1 MAKDSK
7 KGGRKYLANL
17 NNLSKPKPQTSASV
31 VSDAPKYRGPTPAAV
46 AAVAKF
52 GSPSAVGFKPAYTPS
67 APEPDFTPEQLG
79 TWGPFGFKPA
89 EGSQAVMGN
98 LLDRTQPLLAKQIGP
113 ILAERL
119 VAAYNKGADKGVERF
134 AYNEMFGNLDPEF
147 FGRNS
152 LSYINLFNPD
162 YEFDTWQK
170 KAQVPIDIAGSVYGG
185 LPLQLGYAYADAKGL
200 SEYAG
205 PGMLGVQTA
214 MTAWNVAN
222 NLKQS
227 DFIGAAKAMMP
238 LIKTLGAMGASHV
251 VYKTTGLNVNGLVDA
266 VQGGALG
273 DIWGTIA
280 GPPPPISG
288 LRGKFVGTP
297 TEPWIPLLPDLA
309 DAGGLLARQRA
320 QETATELAAQ
330 RFYVQEAI
338 RQGVPETEPALP
350 APEPVRTDALAL
362 ARMAD
367 SDVKSRIE
375 EQLVFPRMINQLP
388 QGITHEEAMALVA
401 MQPEMNRLQDDLLS
415 TEIPVVLDQQLKTG
429 VRGGDIFYQ
438 LTTLYAED
446 LKEIEQRRYIDP
458 FESVDGDNRTAGT
471 AENAWEAEAFARYR
485 TFEDRTEGFVENRR
499 GLTGGEAVL
508 YGSLDKS
515 YWEQNLGDEPR
526 EIAYFKLTENAR
538 ILKITSDEELAQILT
553 ERNQGWMQPVEFFRS
568 LKDDFDAIEIRVPA
582 NAQSHW
588 WKQVGGDTLVILND
602 DAIRLVQNPRDILQA
617 VLSRLDAPEPAL
629 PAPDAALQLEQQR
642 QRTELRFARGIEE
655 ALERRRRLED
665 YETLERRRRYDEA
678 ATRDNPDRDLE
689 GSGSEQWYLD
699 VPGRY
704 EDDLPIVRDQAA
716 LVAPATLAALDA
728 DINSHFRSIELFERR
743 DQAAPNLESEAADA
757 QRVRDQAALV
767 APATLDAD
775 INSLFRSIGWADRE
789 SIRQAVFQDMAGNP
803 AESRYVYHMSTT
815 IEPIIREGLLS
826 GGVSGGSPI
835 MEHGYGNIVHVFE
848 RAGIEWG
855 GDVTFVEGYIPQKPV
870 ATFTLQELG
879 IDEDQLGIGARAMEE
894 GYSWEPSLAQMGEE
908 YTPIQ
913 LARLEQQEQ
922 QNVTEIMS
930 AYSARRDQAAPNIE
944 EALER
949 RRRLEDYETLERRR
963 QYDDT
968 FSVQNQVRQYALRVE
983 YHRDYRGSGP
993 NFFQFPDGLSF
1004 EQFRANPPELSH
1016 AQLDELEWD
1025 LASQR
1030 STYEQHA
1037 DFYDEPLPLD
1047 VPDTPERLRAAILD
1061 YETNAP
1067 NLGREAT
1074 DAQRVRD
1081 QEWDEERAGE
1091 DEQYDH
1097 GALYPEP
1104 ETAEQWRSV
1113 SNSRATADVERFNA
1127 KLLAEQEESQHRFF
1141 LGNVHEGGISNF
1153 GEAQGA
1159 SWQDYWN
1166 AWSRDAGARIRL
1178 AARGSGVLP
1187 SAEQIAIVD
1196 AETRKYAMEIFLHPK
1211 EAARYDQE
1219 KQNWQEQFDAG
1230 NENPQRPYRPEDYGE
1245 SSVGTLPYP
1254 APQTPVFRSRLVELA
1269 EAQSIKKATGEE
1281 WLRRL
1286 NNKQKVNPGEVLI
1299 SGIHSVLDPE
1309 TVYTKEQ
1316 VLAWLKYTQMTV
1328 TATTYQ
1334 DLYKDIYLRP
1344 ATYVQQTRLGV
1355 TQLPIPDPNRRI
1367 SPNENYF
1374 EIQLNLSRE
1383 GGLLDELPDH
1393 VDELAMAPN
1402 RPVPAHTIE
1411 DSFNW
1416 NDTVDMTPD
1425 VKTELT
1431 EKYGHKPEDLVSVD
1445 EYGTPHWM
1453 EGHGGFEGRNAIGR
1467 IGAEGLSVVYNGKRM
1482 KVMWVSEF
1490 QGATGDDNVAN
1501 TPPFLRFNNHGFKI
1515 TMKYLMQYAYKNG
1528 YDAIAWTNGK
1538 TQEELRDAD
1547 GLLELYDNIIVGS
1560 VNDII
1565 KKTKEKVGQ
1574 VMRPDS
1580 PETGWHHIFEIRT
1593 PLMEHL
1599 INTEGFTISQ
1609 APEDKEKQQRAIA

>member
-7 KGGRKYLANL
+7 RGGRKYLANL

-89 EGSQAVMGN
+89 EGSQAVMAN
-98 LLDRTQPLLAKQIGP
+98 LVDRTKPLLAKQIGP

-152 LSYINLFNPD
+152 LSYVNLANPD

-170 KAQVPIDIAGSVYGG
+170 KAQLPIDIAGSVYGG
-185 LPLQLGYAYADAKGL
+185 LPLQLGFAYADAKGL

-238 LIKTLGAMGASHV
+238 LIKTLGAMGAAHV

-273 DIWGTIA
+273 DIWGT
-280 GPPPPISG
+280 GRPPPPISG
-288 LRGKFVGTP
+288 YRTFEDRGDFVG
-297 TEPWIPLLPDLA
+297 EPWMPLLPDLA

-330 RFYVQEAI
+330 QFYAQQAI
-338 RQGVPETEPALP
+338 RQGMPALP

-515 YWEQNLGDEPR
+515 YWEQNLGGEPR
-526 EIAYFKLTENAR
+526 NVAYFKLAENAR

-553 ERNQGWMQPVEFFRS
+553 ERNQEWMQPVEFFRS

-655 ALERRRRLED
+655 AIERRRRLED
-665 YETLERRRRYDEA
+665 YETLERRRRYDER
-678 ATRDNPDRDLE
+678 ATRFNPDRDLE
-689 GSGSEQWYLD
+689 GTGPEEWFLD

-716 LVAPATLAALDA
+716 LVDPATLAALDA
-728 DINSHFRSIELFERR
+728 ENAQRVR
-743 DQAAPNLESEAADA
+743 DQEYDDVAADA
-757 QRVRDQAALV
+757 QRV
-767 APATLDAD
+767 
-775 INSLFRSIGWADRE
+775 
-789 SIRQAVFQDMAGNP
+789 
-803 AESRYVYHMSTT
+803 
-815 IEPIIREGLLS
+815 
-826 GGVSGGSPI
+826 
-835 MEHGYGNIVHVFE
+835 
-848 RAGIEWG
+848 
-855 GDVTFVEGYIPQKPV
+855 
-870 ATFTLQELG
+870 
-879 IDEDQLGIGARAMEE
+879 
-894 GYSWEPSLAQMGEE
+894 
-908 YTPIQ
+908 
-913 LARLEQQEQ
+913 
-922 QNVTEIMS
+922 
-930 AYSARRDQAAPNIE
+930 
-944 EALER
+944 
-949 RRRLEDYETLERRR
+949 
-963 QYDDT
+963 
-968 FSVQNQVRQYALRVE
+968 QNQERQYALRVE

-1004 EQFRANPPELSH
+1004 EQFRANPPELSRV
-1016 AQLDELEWD
+1016 QLDELEWD

-1067 NLGREAT
+1067 NLGR
-1074 DAQRVRD
+1074 
-1081 QEWDEERAGE
+1081 
-1091 DEQYDH
+1091 Y
-1097 GALYPEP
+1097 GAHIAEP

-1113 SNSRATADVERFNA
+1113 SNSRATADVERFSA
-1127 KLLAEQEESQHRFF
+1127 KLLAEQEQSQQRFF
-1141 LGNVHEGGISNF
+1141 LGNVNERGISGL

-1166 AWSRDAGARIRL
+1166 AWTTDANQRH
-1178 AARGSGVLP
+1178 VYTQDYWN
-1187 SAEQIAIVD
+1187 AEQIASRD
-1196 AETRKYAMEIFLHPK
+1196 AETRKYAMETFLRP
-1211 EAARYDQE
+1211 EQAARYDQE

-1230 NENPQRPYRPEDYGE
+1230 NKRPQRPYAPEDYGE

-1334 DLYKDIYLRP
+1334 DVHKDIYLRP

-1374 EIQLNLSRE
+1374 EIQLNLSTE
-1383 GGLLDELPDH
+1383 GALLDELPDH

-1402 RPVPAHTIE
+1402 RPVPAG
-1411 DSFNW
+1411 DSSW
-1416 NDTVDMTPD
+1416 HDMTPEA
-1425 VKTELT
+1425 KTELA

-1490 QGATGDDNVAN
+1490 QGATGDENVAN

-1538 TQEELRDAD
+1538 TQEELRSAD
-1547 GLLELYDNIIVGS
+1547 GLLELYDNMIVGS

>member
-67 APEPDFTPEQLG
+67 APEPDFSPEQLG

-152 LSYINLFNPD
+152 LSYVNLLNPD

-185 LPLQLGYAYADAKGL
+185 LPLQLGFAYADAKGL

-205 PGMLGVQTA
+205 KGMLGVQTA

-238 LIKTLGAMGASHV
+238 LIKTLGAMGAAHV

-288 LRGKFVGTP
+288 LRGEFVGTP
-297 TEPWIPLLPDLA
+297 TEPWMPLLPDLA

-330 RFYVQEAI
+330 QFYAQQAI
-338 RQGVPETEPALP
+338 RQGMPALP

-655 ALERRRRLED
+655 ALERRRSLED

-678 ATRDNPDRDLE
+678 ATRNNPDRDLE
-689 GSGSEQWYLD
+689 GSGLEEWYLD
-699 VPGRY
+699 VPGRD

-716 LVAPATLAALDA
+716 
-728 DINSHFRSIELFERR
+728 
-743 DQAAPNLESEAADA
+743 PNLGREAADA
-757 QRVRDQAALV
+757 QRVRDQA
-767 APATLDAD
+767 
-775 INSLFRSIGWADRE
+775 
-789 SIRQAVFQDMAGNP
+789 
-803 AESRYVYHMSTT
+803 
-815 IEPIIREGLLS
+815 
-826 GGVSGGSPI
+826 
-835 MEHGYGNIVHVFE
+835 
-848 RAGIEWG
+848 
-855 GDVTFVEGYIPQKPV
+855 
-870 ATFTLQELG
+870 
-879 IDEDQLGIGARAMEE
+879 
-894 GYSWEPSLAQMGEE
+894 
-908 YTPIQ
+908 
-913 LARLEQQEQ
+913 
-922 QNVTEIMS
+922 
-930 AYSARRDQAAPNIE
+930 
-944 EALER
+944 
-949 RRRLEDYETLERRR
+949 
-963 QYDDT
+963 
-968 FSVQNQVRQYALRVE
+968 
-983 YHRDYRGSGP
+983 
-993 NFFQFPDGLSF
+993 
-1004 EQFRANPPELSH
+1004 
-1016 AQLDELEWD
+1016 
-1025 LASQR
+1025 
-1030 STYEQHA
+1030 
-1037 DFYDEPLPLD
+1037 
-1047 VPDTPERLRAAILD
+1047 
-1061 YETNAP
+1061 
-1067 NLGREAT
+1067 
-1074 DAQRVRD
+1074 
-1081 QEWDEERAGE
+1081 WDEERAGE
-1091 DEQYDH
+1091 DEQYPDLPYYGRAH
-1097 GALYPEP
+1097 IAEP

-1113 SNSRATADVERFNA
+1113 SNSRATADVERFSA
-1127 KLLAEQEESQHRFF
+1127 KLLAEQEQSQHRFF
-1141 LGNVHEGGISNF
+1141 QGNVNERGIS
-1153 GEAQGA
+1153 GLPQAQGA

-1166 AWSRDAGARIRL
+1166 AWSADENQRH
-1178 AARGSGVLP
+1178 VYT
-1187 SAEQIAIVD
+1187 AEQIASVE
-1196 AETRKYAMEIFLHPK
+1196 AVTRKYAMETFLRPE

-1230 NENPQRPYRPEDYGE
+1230 NKRPQRPYAPEDYDE

-1269 EAQSIKKATGEE
+1269 EAQSVKKATGEE

-1334 DLYKDIYLRP
+1334 DVHKDIYLRP

-1402 RPVPAHTIE
+1402 RPVPAG
-1411 DSFNW
+1411 DSSW
-1416 NDTVDMTPD
+1416 RDMTPEA
-1425 VKTELT
+1425 KTELA

-1490 QGATGDDNVAN
+1490 QGATGDENVAN

-1538 TQEELRDAD
+1538 TQEEFRDAD

>member
-7 KGGRKYLANL
+7 RGGRKYLANL
-17 NNLSKPKPQTSASV
+17 NNSLKPKPQTSASV

-98 LLDRTQPLLAKQIGP
+98 LLDRTKPLLAKQIGP

-170 KAQVPIDIAGSVYGG
+170 KAQLPIDIAGSVYGG
-185 LPLQLGYAYADAKGL
+185 LPLQLGFAYADAKGL

-238 LIKTLGAMGASHV
+238 LIKTLGAMGAAHV

-288 LRGKFVGTP
+288 LRGEFVGTP
-297 TEPWIPLLPDLA
+297 TEPWMPLLPDLA

-338 RQGVPETEPALP
+338 RQGMPET
-350 APEPVRTDALAL
+350 
-362 ARMAD
+362 
-367 SDVKSRIE
+367 
-375 EQLVFPRMINQLP
+375 
-388 QGITHEEAMALVA
+388 
-401 MQPEMNRLQDDLLS
+401 
-415 TEIPVVLDQQLKTG
+415 
-429 VRGGDIFYQ
+429 
-438 LTTLYAED
+438 
-446 LKEIEQRRYIDP
+446 
-458 FESVDGDNRTAGT
+458 
-471 AENAWEAEAFARYR
+471 
-485 TFEDRTEGFVENRR
+485 
-499 GLTGGEAVL
+499 
-508 YGSLDKS
+508 
-515 YWEQNLGDEPR
+515 
-526 EIAYFKLTENAR
+526 
-538 ILKITSDEELAQILT
+538 
-553 ERNQGWMQPVEFFRS
+553 
-568 LKDDFDAIEIRVPA
+568 
-582 NAQSHW
+582 
-588 WKQVGGDTLVILND
+588 
-602 DAIRLVQNPRDILQA
+602 
-617 VLSRLDAPEPAL
+617 EPAL

-678 ATRDNPDRDLE
+678 ATRNNPDRDLE
-689 GSGSEQWYLD
+689 GSGLEEWYLD

-704 EDDLPIVRDQAA
+704 EDDLPVVRDQAA
-716 LVAPATLAALDA
+716 LVDPATLAALDA
-728 DINSHFRSIELFERR
+728 DIRSHFRGIELFERR
-743 DQAAPNLESEAADA
+743 DQAGINPEREAADA
-757 QRVRDQAALV
+757 QRVRD
-767 APATLDAD
+767 
-775 INSLFRSIGWADRE
+775 
-789 SIRQAVFQDMAGNP
+789 
-803 AESRYVYHMSTT
+803 
-815 IEPIIREGLLS
+815 
-826 GGVSGGSPI
+826 
-835 MEHGYGNIVHVFE
+835 
-848 RAGIEWG
+848 
-855 GDVTFVEGYIPQKPV
+855 
-870 ATFTLQELG
+870 
-879 IDEDQLGIGARAMEE
+879 
-894 GYSWEPSLAQMGEE
+894 
-908 YTPIQ
+908 
-913 LARLEQQEQ
+913 
-922 QNVTEIMS
+922 
-930 AYSARRDQAAPNIE
+930 
-944 EALER
+944 
-949 RRRLEDYETLERRR
+949 
-963 QYDDT
+963 
-968 FSVQNQVRQYALRVE
+968 QVRQYALRVE

-1047 VPDTPERLRAAILD
+1047 LPDTPERLRAAILD

-1067 NLGREAT
+1067 NLGREAA
-1074 DAQRVRD
+1074 DAQRVALQRVRD

-1113 SNSRATADVERFNA
+1113 SNSRATADVERFSA
-1127 KLLAEQEESQHRFF
+1127 KLLAEQEQSQQRFF
-1141 LGNVHEGGISNF
+1141 LGNVNERGISGL

-1166 AWSRDAGARIRL
+1166 AWSANAGSRIRL
-1178 AARGSGVLP
+1178 AARDPGVLP
-1187 SAEQIAIVD
+1187 FAEQIASVD
-1196 AETRKYAMEIFLHPK
+1196 AETRKYAIETFLRPE

-1219 KQNWQEQFDAG
+1219 RQNWQEQFDAG
-1230 NENPQRPYRPEDYGE
+1230 NERPQRPYTPEDYGE

-1269 EAQSIKKATGEE
+1269 EAQSVKKATGEE

-1334 DLYKDIYLRP
+1334 DVHKDIYLRP

-1383 GGLLDELPDH
+1383 GALLDELPDH
-1393 VDELAMAPN
+1393 VDELAMASN

-1445 EYGTPHWM
+1445 EYGTPRWF

-1490 QGATGDDNVAN
+1490 QGATGDENVAN